1 MTLWGPT
8 SCKVLQLPR
17 GLPRGNCRHLGGRRG
32 NLLVER
38 MGDARHLYTGQRM
51 RLGDHLLLV
60 VRQGYLRLKIE
71 NIQLKIEAG
80 NAVLLSDLEFEVSEL
95 VAPGHGVA
103 AFSWF
108 FFDDSMLGRVMTP
121 SVSGIQHFQGHAQHP
136 SSHKVILFEPVQISA
151 IEGLEQ
157 GNPAVF
163 LQRLLN
169 VSFNEFYPPMV
180 KLLVHR
186 IMIPR
191 LKVWLFVENLI
202 FLERAQRRQFCER
215 FPGGAR
221 ALGRELGR
229 LALPSLE
236 RLIAQRRRELRSE
249 LRRRRQRPPVRQ
261 PHHEEMPAVVRPYGV
276 DPSYFPEVEPGDG
289 GESFL
294 ERGALTFTGRSDDDR
309 SISGALPRGDE
320 ERKELLL
327 VQKEQVQEVLSSK
340 IIQFPG
346 MDVYKEMLLAA

>member
-8 SCKVLQLPR
+8 SRKVLQLPR
-17 GLPRGNCRHLGGRRG
+17 GIPRGNCRHLGGRRG
-32 NLLVER
+32 NFLVER
-38 MGDARHLYTGQRM
+38 MGDARHLYAGQRM

-71 NIQLKIEAG
+71 NIQLKVEAG
-80 NAVLLSDLEFEVSEL
+80 NAVMLSDLEFEVSEL
-95 VAPGHGVA
+95 VAPGHSVA

-121 SVSGIQHFQGHAQHP
+121 SVSGIQLFQAHAQHP
-136 SSHKVILFEPVQISA
+136 SSHKVMLFGAVEISA
-151 IEGLEQ
+151 IEGLGQ
-157 GNPAVF
+157 GDPASF
-163 LQRLLN
+163 LQRFLN
-169 VSFNEFYPPMV
+169 VGFNELYPPMV
-180 KLLVHR
+180 KLLVNR

-229 LALPSLE
+229 LGLPSLE
-236 RLIAQRRRELRSE
+236 RLIARRRRELRSE
-249 LRRRRQRPPVRQ
+249 LRRRGQRPPVRQ
-261 PHHEEMPAVVRPYGV
+261 HEEMPVVTRPYEV
-276 DPSYFPEVEPGDG
+276 DPSYFPKLDSLEAE
-289 GESFL
+289 ESFL
-294 ERGALTFTGRSDDDR
+294 ERGALTFTGKSDDDR
-309 SISGALPRGDE
+309 SISGALPRDDK
-320 ERKELLL
+320 ERKDLQL
-327 VQKEQVQEVLSSK
+327 VQREQVQEVLTSK

-346 MDVYKEMLLAA
+346 MDVYKELLLAA